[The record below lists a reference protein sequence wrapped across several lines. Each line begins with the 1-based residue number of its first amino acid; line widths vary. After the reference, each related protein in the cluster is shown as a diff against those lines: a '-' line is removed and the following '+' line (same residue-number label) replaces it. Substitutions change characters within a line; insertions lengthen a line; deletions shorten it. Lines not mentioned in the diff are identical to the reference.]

1 MVKHRDIFAQGAAK
15 QGINREKADEIFD
28 YMEKFAGYGFNKS
41 HAAAYAYVSFQT
53 AWLKA
58 HYPAEFMA
66 ATMSSELDNTDQL
79 KIFYDDAR
87 SKLNGITF
95 LPPDVNES
103 YYRFIPNNQKQ
114 IRYALGAIKGTGEAA
129 VNAIVAARES
139 GGKFKNLFD
148 FCERVGKQHINRR
161 TVEALI
167 RGGAFDGLET
177 NRALLLANVELALQ
191 NADQKANNA
200 NQGGLFDMLDDA
212 IEELEMLPEKAWSE
226 SQKLAEEKQAIGFY
240 LSGHPF
246 EPHRAEV
253 RQFSKTP
260 LAQLRPTQH
269 MQLIAGFATQ
279 IRTIMGKNGKFIA
292 ITLEDN
298 TASQEVIVRG
308 EALDNLSKD
317 ALKTDQILIAD
328 CRISEDTYSGELGA
342 LRISANAVYTQNEAR
357 VAYARGLSLN
367 VNPSCDV
374 AKLMQIL
381 QQNQQKNN
389 EHRISLKL
397 NYENEQAKG
406 ILLPSAKWRMGLST
420 DFLLQLEALLGEENV
435 IVN

>member
-1 MVKHRDIFAQGAAK
+1 MV
-15 QGINREKADEIFD
+15 
-28 YMEKFAGYGFNKS
+28 
-41 HAAAYAYVSFQT
+41 
-53 AWLKA
+53 
-58 HYPAEFMA
+58 
-66 ATMSSELDNTDQL
+66 
-79 KIFYDDAR
+79 
-87 SKLNGITF
+87 
-95 LPPDVNES
+95 
-103 YYRFIPNNQKQ
+103 
-114 IRYALGAIKGTGEAA
+114 
-129 VNAIVAARES
+129 
-139 GGKFKNLFD
+139 
-148 FCERVGKQHINRR
+148 
-161 TVEALI
+161 
-167 RGGAFDGLET
+167 
-177 NRALLLANVELALQ
+177 
-191 NADQKANNA
+191 
-200 NQGGLFDMLDDA
+200 
-212 IEELEMLPEKAWSE
+212 
-226 SQKLAEEKQAIGFY
+226 FY

-269 MQLIAGFATQ
+269 TQLIAGFATQ

>member
-1 MVKHRDIFAQGAAK
+1 MLLSRRV
-15 QGINREKADEIFD
+15 NR
-28 YMEKFAGYGFNKS
+28 G
-41 HAAAYAYVSFQT
+41 VS
-53 AWLKA
+53 
-58 HYPAEFMA
+58 
-66 ATMSSELDNTDQL
+66 S
-79 KIFYDDAR
+79 KI
-87 SKLNGITF
+87 
-95 LPPDVNES
+95 
-103 YYRFIPNNQKQ
+103 
-114 IRYALGAIKGTGEAA
+114 
-129 VNAIVAARES
+129 
-139 GGKFKNLFD
+139 LFD

-269 MQLIAGFATQ
+269 TQLIAGFATQ

-381 QQNQQKNN
+381 QQNQQK
-389 EHRISLKL
+389 I
-397 NYENEQAKG
+397 
-406 ILLPSAKWRMGLST
+406 MST
-420 DFLLQLEALLGEENV
+420 AFH
-435 IVN
+435 